1 MPDTGTDSKI
11 CKKSRIKRLVIWLTI
26 DFIVMVTIFILLMYR
41 PGQYNPIVPGPESY
55 ESEQVSKYWTHQ
67 LLPEIHNNS
76 QLGRPFDVILTQ
88 EGINDIISRAN
99 WPIQSEGI
107 MFYSPAALFVP
118 GTVLLMGTA
127 DVRGVEFIITIELVP
142 MIDEDGFMKLQV
154 AKMKIGAMNIT
165 PIAKAIAKKMYSQRL
180 AAFPIDTQD
189 FRAKIIGSLLNDEPF
204 EPVFRIGE
212 NRVRVEKIDIEQSRL
227 IARMTPI

>member
-1 MPDTGTDSKI
+1 MSDTDTDSKI

-26 DFIVMVTIFILLMYR
+26 DFIVMVTIFILLVYR
-41 PGQYNPIVPGPESY
+41 PGRYNPIVPGPESY
-55 ESEQVSKYWTHQ
+55 ESEQVSKYWTHE

-76 QLGRPFDVILTQ
+76 QLGRPFDVIITQ
-88 EGINDIISRAN
+88 EGVNDIISRAN

-118 GTVLLMGTA
+118 GSVLLMGTA

-142 MIDEDGFMKLQV
+142 MIDENGFINLQV
-154 AKMKIGAMNIT
+154 AKMKVGAMNIT
-165 PIAKAIAKKMYSQRL
+165 LIAKAIAKKMYSERL

-204 EPVFRIGE
+204 EPVFRIGK

-227 IARMTPI
+227 IARLTPI